1 MTKWRNRA
9 DRDPLR
15 RLVILSDHQQ
25 SLTHRARARHRH
37 NSDTPTG
44 QGAACVQ
51 SGLYGQTEDKEQAD
65 QREDE
70 LVLRPV
76 PERTRRFLTEKFLKP
91 LPNEARLRVRRLFAL
106 PDVEATNVPF
116 VPQMDFFVKS
126 HASNAAKSID
136 RELAKLQAL
145 INNGIAPI
153 TAIQTKLC

>member
-1 MTKWRNRA
+1 M
-9 DRDPLR
+9 
-15 RLVILSDHQQ
+15 
-25 SLTHRARARHRH
+25 
-37 NSDTPTG
+37 
-44 QGAACVQ
+44 
-51 SGLYGQTEDKEQAD
+51 
-65 QREDE
+65 
-70 LVLRPV
+70 LRPV

-106 PDVEATNVPF
+106 PDVEATN